1 MIITRTNFEILK
13 NAALY
18 AAEIEK
24 DIFLD
29 RVKIAI
35 ETTETAAQEASK
47 KTSAYILEKRKKDKN
62 YCR

>member
-24 DIFLD
+24 EIFLD

-35 ETTETAAQEASK
+35 ETTETAAADASR
-47 KTSAYILEKRKKDKN
+47 KTTAYILEKRKKDPF

>member
-1 MIITRTNFEILK
+1 MTITRTNYEILK

-24 DIFLD
+24 EIFLD

-35 ETTETAAQEASK
+35 ETTETAAQEANA
-47 KTSAYILEKRKKDKN
+47 KTTAYILERRKKDKN

>member
-1 MIITRTNFEILK
+1 MTITRTNFEILK

-24 DIFLD
+24 EIFGD

-47 KTSAYILEKRKKDKN
+47 KTTAYILEKRKKDKN

>member
-35 ETTETAAQEASK
+35 ETTETAAAQASA
-47 KTSAYILEKRKKDKN
+47 KTTAYILEKRKKDKN

>member
-1 MIITRTNFEILK
+1 MTITKTNFEILK
-13 NAALY
+13 AAALY

-24 DIFLD
+24 EIFLD

-35 ETTETAAQEASK
+35 ETTETAAQEANA
-47 KTSAYILEKRKKDKN
+47 KTTAYILERRKKDKN

>member
-1 MIITRTNFEILK
+1 MTITKTNYLALK

-18 AAEIEK
+18 AAEKEP
-24 DIFLD
+24 IFAD
-29 RVKIAI
+29 SVKIAI

-47 KTSAYILEKRKKDKN
+47 KTAAYILEKRKKDPL